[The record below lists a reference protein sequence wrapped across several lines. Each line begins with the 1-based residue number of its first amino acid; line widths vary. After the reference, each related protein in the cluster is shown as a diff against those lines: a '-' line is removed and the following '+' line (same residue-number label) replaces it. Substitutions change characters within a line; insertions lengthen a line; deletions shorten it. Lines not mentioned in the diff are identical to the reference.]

1 MNPHPHPHFVINSVA
16 PIRICDNGGWTDTW
30 FAEYGKIFNIGVYP
44 YAEVQIAF
52 YNAAEVENRIVINA
66 ENYGERYVVDPVLH
80 SSQHGWNR
88 HPLLEAAIEYMRIPD
103 DLAFE
108 VTIYSEAP
116 AGASTGTSAA
126 VTVALIGALNSLTPG
141 QMAPHEV
148 ALAAQKVETELLGQQ
163 CGIQDQI
170 CSAFGG
176 LNFIDVTQYPHASV
190 SQIQIPNSIWWEL
203 ERRLVLIYLGK
214 SHHSSQTHEMVIR
227 DMENAGADNAHLR
240 ELRTTAPRSRDA
252 VYAGDF
258 DALGQTMIDNNE
270 AQRRLHPALISPDAD
285 RIIEIARE
293 HGAIGW
299 KVNGAGGDGGSLTLL
314 CGSRSDAKRAMIRD
328 IEAEHPRY
336 KNIPIYL
343 SRYGLR
349 VWKHMLNSKTQ

>member
-1 MNPHPHPHFVINSVA
+1 MPTVDKPNPHFIINSVA

-30 FAEYGKIFNIGVYP
+30 FAEHGKIFNIGVYP
-44 YAEVQIAF
+44 YAEVQIAV
-52 YNAAEVENRIVINA
+52 YDAGQVENRIVINA
-66 ENYGERYVVDPVLH
+66 ENYGERFAVDPAQH

-88 HPLLEAAIEYMRIPD
+88 HPLLEAAIEYMRIPEN
-103 DLAFE
+103 LAVE
-108 VTIYSEAP
+108 VTIFSEAP

-126 VTVALIGALNSLTPG
+126 VTVALIGGLDALAPG
-141 QMAPHEV
+141 RMTPHEV

-170 CSAFGG
+170 CSAYGG
-176 LNFIDVTQYPHASV
+176 IDYIEMASYPYASV

-227 DMENAGADNAHLR
+227 SMENAGPDNAHLQ
-240 ELRTTAPRSRDA
+240 ELRETAPRSRDA

-258 DALGQTMIDNNE
+258 KALGQAMMDNHE
-270 AQRRLHPALISPDAD
+270 AQRRLHPALISADAD

-314 CGSRSDAKRAMIRD
+314 CGNRSDAKRGMISE
-328 IEAEHPRY
+328 IEAENPLYR
-336 KNIPIYL
+336 NIPIYL

-349 VWKHMLNSKTQ
+349 VWKHLK

>member
-1 MNPHPHPHFVINSVA
+1 MPSIFKPALQFIIHSVA
-16 PIRICDNGGWTDTW
+16 PIRICDIGGWTDTW
-30 FAEYGKIFNIGVYP
+30 FAGHGKIFNIGVYP
-44 YAEVQIAF
+44 YAEVQIAAC
-52 YNAAEVENRIVINA
+52 NADQVSDRIVINA
-66 ENYGERYVVDPVLH
+66 ENYGERYVVDPDQH
-80 SSQHGWNR
+80 SSLHGWQR
-88 HPLLEAAIEYMRIPD
+88 HPLLEAAIEYMRLPD
-103 DLAFE
+103 HLAFE
-108 VTIYSEAP
+108 VTIYCEAP

-126 VTVALIGALNSLTPG
+126 VTVALIGGLDALTPG
-141 QMAPHEV
+141 RMAPHEV
-148 ALAAQKVETELLGQQ
+148 AQAAQKVETELLGQQ
-163 CGIQDQI
+163 CGIQDQL

-176 LNFIDVTQYPHASV
+176 LNFIDVTQYPNASV

-227 DMENAGADNAHLR
+227 SMENAGPDNEHLQ
-240 ELRTTAPRSRDA
+240 ELRTTALRARDA

-258 DALGQTMIDNNE
+258 KALGQAMIDNNE
-270 AQRRLHPALISPDAD
+270 SQRRLHPALISADAD
-285 RIIEIARE
+285 RIIQIARE

-314 CGSRSDAKRAMIRD
+314 CGSRSDEKRTTIHE
-328 IEAEHPRY
+328 IEAEKPRY

-349 VWKHMLNSKTQ
+349 IWKHTIKR